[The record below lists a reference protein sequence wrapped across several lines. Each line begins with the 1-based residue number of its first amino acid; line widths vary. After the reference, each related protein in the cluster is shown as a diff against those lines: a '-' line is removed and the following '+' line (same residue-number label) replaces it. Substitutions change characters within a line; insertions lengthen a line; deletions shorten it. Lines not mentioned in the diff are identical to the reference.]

1 MAEVTF
7 AQQINNLS
15 ARMGTECKAL
25 HKNVGALGSLA
36 TDDKTSVVNA
46 INEINGKV
54 GKGTAGDVSYGQY
67 EYATVE
73 DALNALLYKAPAINS
88 FTNSVNTVEMGSTV
102 TTVTLNWTTNKTPKT
117 LMLDAEQLE
126 ASSTSKTLTS
136 LSLTSNKTWTLKMT
150 DEKGATATRSTGVTF
165 LNGVYY
171 GVGTVAASG
180 GVTNDFIKGLT
191 KNLAGSKGKTF
202 TVNAAAGQYIYYAV
216 PKRFGTVAFNVGGF
230 DGGFTLLATFQF
242 TNASGYA
249 EDYYVYKSDNAGL
262 GNTTVVCK

>member
-1 MAEVTF
+1 MTEITF
-7 AQQINNLS
+7 AQQINKLS

-25 HKNVGALGSLA
+25 HKNVGTLDSLA
-36 TDDKTSVVNA
+36 TDNKTSVVNA
-46 INEINGKV
+46 INEINSKV

-88 FTNSVNTVEMGSTV
+88 FTNTVNTVEMGSTV
-102 TTVTLNWTTNKTPKT
+102 TTVTFNWSTNKTPKT
-117 LMLDAEQLE
+117 LMFDSE
-126 ASSTSKTLTS
+126 TITPTDKSKTLSS
-136 LSLTSNKTWTLKMT
+136 LSVKANKNWTLKMT
-150 DEKGATATRSTGVTF
+150 DEKGATTARSSGVTF

-180 GVTNDFIKGLT
+180 GVTNEFIKGLT

-230 DGGFTLLATFQF
+230 DGGFTLLATFKF